1 MAAVLQAYLV
11 AAAAVLGY
19 MTVWYVI
26 ALIRKRNDLADTAWG
41 LGFIM
46 IAALMVLR
54 QQPTTARLWLVA
66 GLVLAWGVRLAVHV
80 YSRNRG
86 KAEDFRYAQWRKDWG
101 KWFLIRSYLQVFVLQ
116 GLFML
121 VIAASIVVT
130 GADGGGRLGWLDLLG
145 VAVWLLG
152 FAFESVGDAQ
162 LKAFVRD
169 PASRGRILDTGL
181 WRYTRHPNYF
191 GEATQWWGLWLI
203 ALSAPVGWVAVISPL
218 MITTSLL
225 FISGVPMLEKKMAE
239 NPDWAEYA
247 RKTSV
252 FVPLPPKKG

>member
-1 MAAVLQAYLV
+1 
-11 AAAAVLGY
+11 
-19 MTVWYVI
+19 
-26 ALIRKRNDLADTAWG
+26 
-41 LGFIM
+41 M
-46 IAALMVLR
+46 IAAHMVLR
-54 QQPTTARLWLVA
+54 QQPTSSRMWLVA
-66 GLVLAWGVRLAVHV
+66 ALVLAWGVRLAIHV

-121 VIAASIVVT
+121 GIAASIIVV
-130 GADGGGRLGWLDLLG
+130 GADGGGTLGWLDLLG

-152 FAFESVGDAQ
+152 FVFESVGDAQ
-162 LKAFVRD
+162 LKAFVSD

-203 ALSAPVGWVAVISPL
+203 ALSVPMGWVAFVSPL
-218 MITTSLL
+218 LITWTLV
-225 FISGVPMLEKKMAE
+225 FVSGVPMLEKKMAE
-239 NPDWAEYA
+239 KPGWAEYA
-247 RKTSV
+247 ARTSV

>member
-1 MAAVLQAYLV
+1 MQAIAQAYLI

-26 ALIRKRNDLADTAWG
+26 ALVRKRNDLADTAWG

-46 IAALMVLR
+46 IAGLALLGQEPVS
-54 QQPTTARLWLVA
+54 ARLGLVA
-66 GLVLAWGVRLAVHV
+66 ALVLAWGVRLAVHV

-86 KAEDFRYAQWRKDWG
+86 KAEDFRYAQWRADWG
-101 KWFLIRSYLQVFVLQ
+101 KWFLIRTYLQVFLLQ
-116 GLFML
+116 GVFML
-121 VIAASIVVT
+121 AIAASIVVV
-130 GADGGGRLGWLDLLG
+130 GADGGGPLGWLDGLG

-152 FAFESVGDAQ
+152 FVFESVGDAQ
-162 LKAFVRD
+162 LKAFVSD

-203 ALSAPVGWVAVISPL
+203 ALSVPNGWLAIISPL
-218 MITTSLL
+218 SITLVLL
-225 FISGVPMLEKKMAE
+225 FVSGVPLLEKKMAE
-239 NPDWAEYA
+239 KPGWAEYA

-252 FVPLPPKKG
+252 FVPLPPKE

>member
-1 MAAVLQAYLV
+1 MAATLQAYLV

-46 IAALMVLR
+46 IVALAVLG
-54 QQPTTARLWLVA
+54 QDPISPRLMLV
-66 GLVLAWGVRLAVHV
+66 GVLVLAWGVRLAMHV

-86 KAEDFRYAQWRKDWG
+86 KAEDYRYAQWRKDWG
-101 KWFLIRSYLQVFVLQ
+101 KWFLIRTYLQVFLLQ
-116 GLFML
+116 GVFML
-121 VIAASIVVT
+121 LIAASIVVV
-130 GADGGGRLGWLDLLG
+130 GADGGGAIGWLDGLG

-152 FAFESVGDAQ
+152 FVFESVGDAQ
-162 LKAFVRD
+162 LKAFVSD
-169 PASRGRILDTGL
+169 PTSRGKILDTGL

-191 GEATQWWGLWLI
+191 GEVTQWWGVWLI
-203 ALSAPVGWVAVISPL
+203 ALSAPHGWVAVVSPL
-218 MITTSLL
+218 TITLLLL
-225 FISGVPMLEKKMAE
+225 FVSGVPMLEKKMAE
-239 NPDWAEYA
+239 NPGWAEYA
-247 RKTSV
+247 AKTSV